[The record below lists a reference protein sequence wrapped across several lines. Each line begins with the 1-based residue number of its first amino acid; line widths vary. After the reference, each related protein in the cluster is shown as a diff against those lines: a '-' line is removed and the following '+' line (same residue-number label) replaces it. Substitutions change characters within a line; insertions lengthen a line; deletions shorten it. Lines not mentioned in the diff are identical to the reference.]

1 MKCNKCGT
9 PIILGDSRCRF
20 CGSEVEK
27 IIEIIDSPVEIIE
40 EIIEEA
46 KENVE
51 IIDVPNN
58 VEIIDE
64 IIEAPVKEVIK
75 PEIIEAPVKKE
86 VIQPQIEKIEVIE
99 EKKEETIETPKKIEE
114 KIEPI
119 KNEVIEIKEVKP
131 EIDINEELEKS
142 TSLQR
147 INLEEFTGQLSN
159 IEFNEIQNNIEV
171 EKKEEEKKNVV
182 TTVVEKAFHEKANN
196 FLLVGVLAVV
206 LMLSVTLNGFLYIN
220 RYSLKSKKSEEIS
233 KNNRIVYFDNY
244 ELNIPDNW
252 STKGIT
258 DNNNMLI
265 FDNTNE
271 WGATIEILKNS
282 VFEQTEQYKDEI
294 NDSLSK
300 KGYSLTSSYNKETE
314 DMDFYIYKGKYNSY
328 TVYVLVGKINDE
340 NAIVTDL
347 KFKGEVDKDIL
358 NNIINIVSNISS
370 NDLNNLYENDFE
382 FNRIGDSVKEIIK
395 ISEDVVQ

>member
-27 IIEIIDSPVEIIE
+27 IAEIIDSPVEIIE
-40 EIIEEA
+40 EV

-64 IIEAPVKEVIK
+64 IIEAPVKEVIE

-86 VIQPQIEKIEVIE
+86 VIQPQIEKIEIIE

-114 KIEPI
+114 KIKPI
-119 KNEVIEIKEVKP
+119 KNEVIEIKELKP

-159 IEFNEIQNNIEV
+159 IEFNEIKNNIEV
-171 EKKEEEKKNVV
+171 EKTEEEEKKNVV

-206 LMLSVTLNGFLYIN
+206 LILSVTMNGFLYIN

-233 KNNRIVYFDNY
+233 KDNRTVYFDNY

-300 KGYSLTSSYNKETE
+300 K
-314 DMDFYIYKGKYNSY
+314 
-328 TVYVLVGKINDE
+328 V
-340 NAIVTDL
+340 
-347 KFKGEVDKDIL
+347 IL
-358 NNIINIVSNISS
+358 
-370 NDLNNLYENDFE
+370 
-382 FNRIGDSVKEIIK
+382 
-395 ISEDVVQ
+395 